1 MIDLLGQPVQNPRVP
16 PVAQGIGWAAWPRED
31 IVRLAQAGEKSL
43 RLQRRGVFP
52 VPEGG
57 GADLAA
63 DVLPEVGDRP
73 GDELI
78 GIRLEA
84 KWGVKEDGVESRMAG
99 SRHQLFV
106 DRRHGRTD
114 LSGAKNRHQAR
125 RTSVLAVHTR
135 NATQIV
141 CSGARP

>member
-1 MIDLLGQPVQNPRVP
+1 
-16 PVAQGIGWAAWPRED
+16 VAQSIGWAAWPRED

-114 LSGAKNRHQAR
+114 LSGAKNPHMWRGPTDMPTNTSNPPPIELPAAR
-125 RTSVLAVHTR
+125 RH
-135 NATQIV
+135 
-141 CSGARP
+141 ARR